1 MRIVFGILSSNNTD
15 VAIQQIID
23 AIGSNHPIIIHH
35 DFSKQAEFQ
44 VTGHNVHVLKD
55 YAITSWGGWSLVDA
69 VIKLMEYALENI
81 PDWDYFQLL
90 SDTCLPIQPIS
101 KFETYLDTVK
111 PDANISCINITD
123 NQLVFLSHGHRAFS
137 SKKNISYKLLRKI
150 NYWSNKL
157 RGATGS
163 QMVEGLTLPVYTR
176 DNNPVIRLFTH
187 SLQGALLKLA
197 QRYVNHPF
205 STGTECYVGSQ
216 FFGCSHAVCQG
227 IKTWMSEHSDVVT
240 VIQDETVIP
249 DEFFFQTVIG
259 NLHLARYE
267 PTNHLINFFDSTTRH
282 GAEFEVSDFERLK
295 ASGKFFARKFSKN
308 PEDAMR
314 LKMLDNIKRESR

>member
-44 VTGHNVHVLKD
+44 VTGRNVHVLKD
-55 YAITSWGGWSLVDA
+55 YAITSWGEWSLVDA
-69 VIKLMEYALENI
+69 VIKLMDYALNNI

-101 KFETYLDTVK
+101 KFETYLETVK
-111 PDANISCINITD
+111 PDANISCINIVN

-137 SKKNISYKLLRKI
+137 SKKNISYRLLRKI

-157 RGATGS
+157 RGAKGN
-163 QMVEGLTLPVYTR
+163 QMVEGLTLPIYTK

-197 QRYVNHPF
+197 QRYVNHSF
-205 STGTECYVGSQ
+205 ANGTECYVGSQ
-216 FFGCSHAVCQG
+216 FFGCSHAVCQA
-227 IKTWMSEHSDVVT
+227 IKAWMNQYPEAVT
-240 VIQDETVIP
+240 AIQEKIIIP

-259 NLHLARYE
+259 NLHLAHYE
-267 PTNHLINFFDSTTRH
+267 STNHLINFFDSSTGH
-282 GAEFEVSDFERLK
+282 GAELQLSDFELLK

-308 PEDAMR
+308 PDDTMR
-314 LKMLDNIKRESR
+314 LKMLDDIKRESR